1 MNTNE
6 EVGAVLQKYAAM
18 GSVQSV
24 QQVEQDFDTVS
35 KQAPVEEVTQG
46 LSEAIRS
53 DQTESF
59 GQMVA
64 QAFAQGDA
72 AQKALM
78 LNQLFQGVS
87 TDVLALLRES
97 SIDLAGNDA
106 LRDGEMLQL
115 TAAQAAQIAPEHIEV
130 FANCVEK
137 VNPGIV

>member
-78 LNQLFQGVS
+78 LN
-87 TDVLALLRES
+87 
-97 SIDLAGNDA
+97 
-106 LRDGEMLQL
+106 
-115 TAAQAAQIAPEHIEV
+115 
-130 FANCVEK
+130 
-137 VNPGIV
+137 